1 MNSTQM
7 KYFLLLLLTAILTFG
22 CNSDQTKTA
31 SNIKNSKPKLVVG
44 IVVDQMRYDYLTRFE
59 DRFGEGGFNKI
70 IKNGYNF
77 KNTHLNYSASK
88 TAVGH
93 ASIYTGTTPIN
104 HGIMGNNWYDKYQQ
118 KSVSS
123 VDGEKYQPVGTT
135 SEKGQRSPNKI
146 MTTTIGDQLH
156 LHQNMN
162 GKVISLSFK
171 DRGSILPGGH
181 SANAAYWFVKE
192 NIGKWVTS
200 TYYMDELPTWVSD
213 FNDAGIAANYLDST
227 WETYYDIETYTASGK
242 DNDEFEQVYK
252 GMEKSVFP
260 YNLSELKE
268 QNNYFDLL
276 LNSPQG
282 NSLTT
287 DFAMKAIESEQLGKS
302 EYIDFL
308 AISYSPTDGIGHQ
321 FGPNAVEI
329 EDTYI
334 RMDLELERLLNFLD
348 TEVGEGNYTLFLTAD
363 HGVSH
368 IPYNLE
374 KLRFPA
380 GYRPRTE
387 LLKYVENIAQEHFG
401 NPKLI
406 ERIENNNIFINEK
419 QLKKSNL
426 KREDVA
432 KVIATE
438 LIINKKIHKTATH
451 KTLATKEF
459 TEGMLALMQRGF
471 NQKISGDVLYLHTP
485 SMLGSW
491 NQDNGGSN
499 HGSGYNYDNHVPLLF
514 YGSGIKTGSSN
525 HYYAISDIASTICT
539 LMEIEFPNGNTGE
552 VIEEVLE

>member
-1 MNSTQM
+1 M
-7 KYFLLLLLTAILTFG
+7 KHFFLLLFTAILTFG
-22 CNSDQTKTA
+22 CKSDQTKTT
-31 SNIKNSKPKLVVG
+31 SNLKNSKPKLVIG

-70 IKNGYNF
+70 IKNGYNL

-93 ASIYTGTTPIN
+93 ASIYTGTTPRN
-104 HGIMGNNWYDKYQQ
+104 HGIMGNSWYDKYQQ

-135 SEKGQRSPNKI
+135 SDKGQRSPNNI
-146 MTTTIGDQLH
+146 ITNTIGDQLH

-213 FNDAGIAANYLDST
+213 FNNAGIAANYLDST

-242 DNDEFEQVYK
+242 DNNKFEQVYK

-268 QNNYFDLL
+268 KNNYFDLL

-287 DFAMKAIESEQLGKS
+287 DFAIKAIESEQLGKS

-348 TEVGEGNYTLFLTAD
+348 KQVGKDNYTIFLTAD

-432 KVIATE
+432 KVIAAE
-438 LIINKKIHKTATH
+438 LIKNKKIHKTATH
-451 KTLATKEF
+451 TTLATKEF

-539 LMEIEFPNGNTGE
+539 LMEVEFPNGNTGE